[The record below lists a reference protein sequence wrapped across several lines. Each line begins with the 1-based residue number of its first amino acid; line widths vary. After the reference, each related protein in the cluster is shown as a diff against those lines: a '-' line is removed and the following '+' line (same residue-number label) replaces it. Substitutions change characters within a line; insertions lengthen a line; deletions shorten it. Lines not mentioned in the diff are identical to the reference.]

1 MKLNVKDRLIILNL
15 LPNQGSILEL
25 TESINIANLV
35 KLTDK
40 EKEEINYKVV
50 NNSVYWDISK
60 DIELDIDFNSEQINL
75 LKSKVKELDSK
86 KAITIDMLNTCLK
99 INNL

>member
-1 MKLNVKDRLIILNL
+1 MKLNVKDRLVILNL

-60 DIELDIDFNSEQINL
+60 DIELDVDFNSEQINL
-75 LKSKVKELDSK
+75 LKSKVKELDSR